1 MISKFRPYYKTRI
14 ILIFSAIAAVIVVV
28 MSYIGYSF
36 VRNIYIT
43 QLGEQANIVS
53 EMISGQIDKNYLE
66 VLELGMPTPSVKS
79 YFNDL
84 FKKNLKAAL
93 HSEIFIFDENFKI
106 VVHSS
111 QEIIQGESEP
121 RLLLN
126 QAEISS
132 LKINSGISSL
142 PFEGDDGKW
151 YLWGFFR
158 LNNSLWLAVRES
170 AVQFEKL
177 DELSN
182 IFFMIGLF
190 GILLTAGVS
199 WIAANKV
206 IKPLERLIKFSSEIG
221 KGNFSARAPENLY
234 GEIKLLSDSMDEMKK
249 DLAVNQKEKENLLA
263 QIAHEIRNP
272 LGGIELLSNL
282 SKENLECFNNEPDS
296 NMQASLIK
304 KNKDYLDKILK
315 EVHGLKLLIT
325 SYLNY
330 SRPNTA
336 NPVFVDLP
344 KLFYEIENVFKAALL
359 KHDVKLKFDLQ
370 LKTFLFD
377 ENHLKQIL
385 LNLLANC
392 VESFSAHRNSG
403 GNRDILIITKEEN
416 GSGLISVSDN
426 GSGIAEENLKL
437 IFNPFFTTKKNGT
450 GLGLAI
456 SRKLCLENS
465 AELLLA
471 KDADNGGKGATFV
484 IAKKPAK

>member
-1 MISKFRPYYKTRI
+1 
-14 ILIFSAIAAVIVVV
+14 
-28 MSYIGYSF
+28 
-36 VRNIYIT
+36 
-43 QLGEQANIVS
+43 
-53 EMISGQIDKNYLE
+53 
-66 VLELGMPTPSVKS
+66 
-79 YFNDL
+79 
-84 FKKNLKAAL
+84 
-93 HSEIFIFDENFKI
+93 
-106 VVHSS
+106 
-111 QEIIQGESEP
+111 
-121 RLLLN
+121 
-126 QAEISS
+126 
-132 LKINSGISSL
+132 
-142 PFEGDDGKW
+142 
-151 YLWGFFR
+151 
-158 LNNSLWLAVRES
+158 
-170 AVQFEKL
+170 
-177 DELSN
+177 
-182 IFFMIGLF
+182 
-190 GILLTAGVS
+190 
-199 WIAANKV
+199 ANKV

-282 SKENLECFNNEPDS
+282 SKENLECFNNEPDLNLQS
-296 NMQASLIK
+296 SLIK
-304 KNKDYLDKILK
+304 KNKEYLDKILK

-359 KHDVKLKFDLQ
+359 KHDIKLKFDLQ

-392 VESFSAHRNSG
+392 IESFSANRNSG
-403 GNRDILIITKEEN
+403 GSRDILIITKEEN

-426 GSGIAEENLKL
+426 GSGIAGENLKL

-456 SRKLCLENS
+456 SRKLCLENN
-465 AELLLA
+465 AELHLE
-471 KDADNGGKGATFV
+471 KGTDNDGKGATFV
-484 IAKKPAK
+484 IAKKTGRMSNTK